1 MKLSSIKL
9 FMKTLKNYTLAKR
22 NRLHKRIRSR
32 VSGTES
38 KPRLS
43 VFRSNKF
50 MYAQIIDDTTGKTLV
65 STSDMKDFKGTKNE
79 RAFAIGETI
88 AELAKKAGITTVV
101 FDRGGF
107 RYTGRIQSLA
117 EGARSKGLQF

>member
-1 MKLSSIKL
+1 
-9 FMKTLKNYTLAKR
+9 MKTLKNYNVAKR
-22 NRLHKRIRSR
+22 QRLHMKIRVR

-38 KPRLS
+38 RPRLS

-50 MYAQIIDDTTGKTLV
+50 IYAQIIDDTSSKTLV
-65 STSDMKDFKGTKNE
+65 AVNDAQNMKGNKVD
-79 RAFAIGETI
+79 RARTVGEMI
-88 AELAKKAGITTVV
+88 AKQAQKSGITAVV

-107 RYTGRIQSLA
+107 RYTGRMQALA

>member
-1 MKLSSIKL
+1 
-9 FMKTLKNYTLAKR
+9 MKTLKNYTLAKR

-65 STSDMKDFKGTKNE
+65 STSDIKDFKGTKNE

-88 AELAKKAGITTVV
+88 AELAKKAGITAVV

>member
-1 MKLSSIKL
+1 
-9 FMKTLKNYTLAKR
+9 MKTLKNYNLAKR
-22 NRLHKRIRSR
+22 VRLHKRIRSR
-32 VSGTES
+32 VTGTEAR
-38 KPRLS
+38 PRLS

-50 MYAQIIDDTTGKTLV
+50 MYAQIIDDATNKTIV
-65 STSDMKDFKGTKNE
+65 STSDIKGMTGNKVD
-79 RAFAIGETI
+79 RAKVLGENI
-88 AELAKKAGITTVV
+88 AELALKAGITTVV